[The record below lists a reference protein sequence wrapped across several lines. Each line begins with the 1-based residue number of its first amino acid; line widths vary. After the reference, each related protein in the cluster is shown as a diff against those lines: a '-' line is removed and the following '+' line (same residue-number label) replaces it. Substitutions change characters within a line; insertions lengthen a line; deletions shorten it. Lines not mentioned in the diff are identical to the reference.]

1 MNAVSA
7 LHALHARLD
16 RVQQRGFTYLWLLL
30 ALAVG
35 AAGLA
40 ALGERASMAVQRERE
55 AELMF
60 RGAQIAS
67 AIAAY
72 RAATPGTTPQLPAA
86 LKDLLDDRRSERPLH
101 HLRQLYA
108 DPFTGQTDWVL
119 LTTEDGRIAGVHS
132 RSDALALRVIDLPAP
147 QPGQRARVSD
157 RVFMADGVAAGA
169 GAGAELAAQGKAAAR
184 APP

>member
-1 MNAVSA
+1 MRAVHT
-7 LHALHARLD
+7 LHQHSHGARH
-16 RVQQRGFTYLWLLL
+16 RGFTYLWLLF
-30 ALAVG
+30 ALAAG

-60 RGAQIAS
+60 RGQQIAA

-72 RAATPGTTPQLPAA
+72 RAALPSTTQQLPAT
-86 LKDLLDDRRSERPLH
+86 LKDLLEDRRSERPIH

-108 DPFTGQTDWVL
+108 DPFTGQPDWVL
-119 LTTEDGRIAGVHS
+119 VTTEEGRIAGVHS
-132 RSDALALRVIDLPAP
+132 RSDALALRVLDLPMP
-147 QPGQRARVSD
+147 EPGQRVRVSD
-157 RVFMADGVAAGA
+157 RLFMADGASRSEPVA
-169 GAGAELAAQGKAAAR
+169 Q